1 MEQPYNNGAMN
12 NTTNDSGTIIDT
24 PEGIQAFQ
32 LLSIKYALKLEAI
45 GLRHSKG
52 SVAKRVREMIGS
64 KTRDKKALLS
74 EYELWLGTVIQ

>member
-1 MEQPYNNGAMN
+1 M
-12 NTTNDSGTIIDT
+12 NTTMDSGTVIDT
-24 PEGIQAFQ
+24 PEGIQAFH

-64 KTRDKKALLS
+64 KTRNKQQLLA
-74 EYELWLGTVIQ
+74 EYEQWLGTQIQ